1 MKLENEKAL
10 GGQFQGRGQMSG
22 TSSERQKQHTLKPL
36 ESQVSVFKGI
46 ASVPVGILRAID
58 VLNKIKGGV
67 YKEQI
72 QHVRQAKGNDEEY
85 RNRKKQLPGVTFGCT
100 LKARSLKD
108 INNLLSCSGV
118 IVPDLDHLPD
128 PAAIKD
134 QLKADPNILFAFIS
148 PGGDGLKVGMYADDI
163 RGMDVHHRFF
173 KAVERYFNEAYG
185 LQIDEACKDLN
196 RLCFVSDDPDLYI
209 NPDACPFDVTTWSQ
223 EQPRPTP
230 PPQTDDVLEYAC
242 QKIRTA
248 PLGDMHITRL
258 RQARLIGGYIGAG
271 RIDEAEAMQHLEQAV
286 VDSRT
291 RDFNSS
297 MKTIQDGLEHGKSE
311 PIVDHVQKFQD
322 LSDGPQPLPDELLP
336 AEPFDLDMLPDE
348 IKPWVADICDRMQCP
363 ADFVAVAVMVCLA
376 QVIGRKAGIRPQART
391 DWTVIVN
398 LWALIVGR
406 PGVLKSPALE
416 AAIILLKRLIA
427 QAIEEHKAKLE
438 QYETDKRLA
447 KLRTEAAEKSAKQ
460 KLAKDPGAD
469 VAGLLNI
476 EFPDKPTLKRYVA
489 NDTSP
494 ASLGELCRQNKNGL
508 LVFRD
513 ELVSL
518 LKSLDREDQAEGRGF
533 YLTGWNGDSSYT
545 FDRIGRGLN
554 LHIEAVCLSVL
565 GGTQPGR
572 LSEYIRQAV
581 QCGTAD
587 DGLIQRFGLLVWPD
601 ISGSWKDVD
610 RWPDTQAKNQAFEVF
625 TRLDSLNPFTLGAEQ
640 DKDIDG
646 NPTGIPFFRY
656 DPAGLELFQDWRSGL
671 EALLRN
677 NTLHPALESHFS
689 KYRKLIPALS
699 LIIHLADGHGGPVGA
714 VPTIKALAWS
724 DYLMSHARRA
734 YASVSQPEISVAKAI
749 IRRIRKGD
757 LKQTFRS
764 WDVWRPGW
772 AMLSDREQVADALE
786 LLEAYGWIISEKIHT
801 GGRPATLYHV
811 HKGVVS

>member
-1 MKLENEKAL
+1 MSKKELAPSMADAQGQKEKRSEGTEQTKINL
-10 GGQFQGRGQMSG
+10 FQGI
-22 TSSERQKQHTLKPL
+22 
-36 ESQVSVFKGI
+36 SQVSYFNGI
-46 ASVPVGILRAID
+46 DPAPVGMLTGIDILNR
-58 VLNKIKGGV
+58 IKSNH
-67 YKEQI
+67 YAKQI
-72 QHVRQAKGNDEEY
+72 EYVRQAKGNDAEY
-85 RNRKKQLPGVTFGCT
+85 RNRKKHLPGVTFGCT
-100 LKARSLKD
+100 VKHRSLKD
-108 INNLLSCSGV
+108 NSNLVSCSGI

-128 PAAIKD
+128 PAATRE

-148 PGGDGLKVGMYADDI
+148 PGGDGLKVGLYTDGIQGKED
-163 RGMDVHHRFF
+163 HYRFF
-173 KAVERYFNEAYG
+173 QAVERYFKEAYG
-185 LQIDEACKDLN
+185 VHIDQACKDLN
-196 RLCFVSDDPDLYI
+196 RLCFVSDDPDLFI
-209 NPDACPFDVTTWSQ
+209 NPDACPFDVQTWTQ
-223 EQPRPTP
+223 EHPRPTP
-230 PPQTDDVLEYAC
+230 PPQTDDVLSWAC
-242 QKIRTA
+242 EKIRTA
-248 PLGDMHITRL
+248 PQGEMHITRL
-258 RQARLIGGYIGAG
+258 NYSRLIGGYVAAG
-271 RIDEAEAMQHLEQAV
+271 RIDEAEALAALEQAV
-286 VDSRT
+286 TDSGT

-297 MKTIQDGLEHGKSE
+297 MKTIRDGIDHGKSD
-311 PIVDHVQKFQD
+311 PIVDHVQQFQD

-336 AEPFDLDMLPDE
+336 VDPFDLDMLPDE

-376 QVIGRKAGIRPQART
+376 QVIGRKAGMRPQART
-391 DWTVIVN
+391 DWTVIIN

-427 QAIEEHKAKLE
+427 QAIEEHTARLE

-447 KLRTEAAEKSAKQ
+447 KLRIEAAEKSAKQ
-460 KLAKDPGAD
+460 RLAKDPGAD
-469 VAGLLNI
+469 VSGLLNI
-476 EFPDKPTLKRYVA
+476 EFPEKPVLKRYVA

-554 LHIEAVCLSVL
+554 LHIPAVCLSVL

-572 LSEYIRQAV
+572 LAEYIREAV
-581 QCGTAD
+581 KCGAAD

-601 ISGSWKDVD
+601 VSGSWKDVD
-610 RWPDTQAKNQAFEVF
+610 RWPDTQAKNQAFDVF
-625 TRLDSLNPFTLGAEQ
+625 TRLNSLNPFTLGAEQ
-640 DKDIDG
+640 DKDPDG
-646 NPTGIPFFRY
+646 NPSGIPYFRY
-656 DPAGLELFQDWRSGL
+656 NPAGLELFQEWRSEL
-671 EALLRN
+671 EALLRS

-699 LIIHLADGHGGPVGA
+699 LIIHLADGHSGPVGEI
-714 VPTIKALAWS
+714 PTLKALAWS

-772 AMLSDREQVADALE
+772 AMLSDREQVSDALE
-786 LLEAYGWIISEKIHT
+786 LLEAYGWIISEKIQT

-811 HKGVVS
+811 HRGAL